1 MSHRLKNR
9 YKVTRTLISV
19 AMYNS
24 YLDGFI
30 STQPLILTSDLTRR
44 KVRKSEE
51 KEAEVHYVDKQRG
64 IAVVLEGEGKDLKG
78 KGSFNTGMVL
88 SVV

>member
-9 YKVTRTLISV
+9 YKVTHTLISV

-24 YLDGFI
+24 YLDGYI
-30 STQPLILTSDLTRR
+30 YVILTPDLTRR

-88 SVV
+88 IVV

>member
-1 MSHRLKNR
+1 M
-9 YKVTRTLISV
+9 
-19 AMYNS
+19 
-24 YLDGFI
+24 
-30 STQPLILTSDLTRR
+30 TRR

-88 SVV
+88 IVDGSLEYIAQVLKTTIRENQFIN